1 MEKVW
6 KSWILVYLIGGF
18 NPSEKNISQLG
29 LFFPIITWK
38 VIKFMFQT
46 TNQLWMFTMTREH
59 VRASLVAR
67 LGGSKVPR
75 PELCWG
81 LEATKTDV
89 LCPPA
94 IKRGHGKST
103 IYRDFRS
110 KTSILWLIGMI
121 DPHVIMAWINHSN
134 GHGNPIYSNRDL

>member
-46 TNQLWMFTMTREH
+46 TNQLPSNQAWLENRKLLYKWTLYRWKN
-59 VRASLVAR
+59 RRCSL
-67 LGGSKVPR
+67 G
-75 PELCWG
+75 
-81 LEATKTDV
+81 
-89 LCPPA
+89 
-94 IKRGHGKST
+94 
-103 IYRDFRS
+103 
-110 KTSILWLIGMI
+110 
-121 DPHVIMAWINHSN
+121 
-134 GHGNPIYSNRDL
+134 